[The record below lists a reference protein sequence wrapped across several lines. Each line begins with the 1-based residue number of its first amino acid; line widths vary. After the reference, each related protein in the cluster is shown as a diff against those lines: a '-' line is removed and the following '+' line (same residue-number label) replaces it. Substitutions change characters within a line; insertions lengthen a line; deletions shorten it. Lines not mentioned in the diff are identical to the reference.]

1 MKIKKGVKVWIEDDT
16 IYTLSQGVQ
25 KFLGVSRESIS
36 NYVKK
41 GMPHLTRGNT
51 RVYDLKKVMEWKL
64 ENESKKIYD
73 NVEKFDADVDED
85 VEKLNMEQ
93 LNRSYKVYA
102 VKKLKHESKIKEIQ
116 EKAEMGLYIPADKM
130 DRNMA
135 ELSSSFIG
143 ILKDIRQILP
153 AKLEN
158 MSIAKIET
166 VIDNYFE
173 KLLEK
178 MKKAADNV

>member
-1 MKIKKGVKVWIEDDT
+1 MKIKRGVKVWIEDDT
-16 IYTLSQGVQ
+16 VYSLSLGVQ
-25 KFLGVSRESIS
+25 KFLGVSREAIS
-36 NYVKK
+36 RYTKK
-41 GMPHLTRGNT
+41 GMPFTTLGNT

-73 NVEKFDADVDED
+73 NVEKFEADVDED
-85 VEKLNMEQ
+85 VENLNMEQ

-116 EKAEMGLYIPADKM
+116 EKAEMGLYIPADNM

-135 ELSSSFIG
+135 ELSSAFIA

-153 AKLEN
+153 TKLEN

-166 VIDNYFE
+166 VLDNYFE
-173 KLLEK
+173 KLLNK